1 MIQQDGYIA
10 KEAFTFPL
18 FCVVCL
24 ASFFYWGYTDGWP
37 IGAIVGTLFFRNNHI
52 ENNMTVFE
60 YYDGP
65 EFGAIIIF
73 VIVAI
78 VLAAYRWLKIN
89 RKYNGRCPEL
99 DRSGRCAIYRTDKE
113 YNTPRF

>member
-37 IGAIVGTLFFRNNHI
+37 IGAIVGTLFF
-52 ENNMTVFE
+52 
-60 YYDGP
+60 G
-65 EFGAIIIF
+65 IIT
-73 VIVAI
+73 
-78 VLAAYRWLKIN
+78 LK
-89 RKYNGRCPEL
+89 
-99 DRSGRCAIYRTDKE
+99 T
-113 YNTPRF
+113 T